1 MVGGIRAC
9 PAPGKADNGAVDR
22 AGRLAP
28 AIVLLQK
35 QASSAPAFWSA
46 VIIPELFVARA
57 MASPQLS
64 QFRRIVVKV
73 GSALLVDSDRGE
85 VRATWLAALA
95 DDMAKL
101 HHEGRDV
108 LVVSSGSIALGRSR
122 LKLPRGPLKLEE
134 SQAAAAVGQ
143 IALARI
149 WSEVLGA
156 HGIGAGQILVTLQD
170 TEERRR
176 YLNARSTIG
185 KLLEWRAIPVINEN
199 DTVATNEIRYGDN
212 DRLAARVATM
222 ASADLLVLLSDID
235 GLYDAP
241 PKNNSNAKLIPVVES
256 ISSEIEAVAGDAESE
271 LSRGGMRTKVEAAK
285 IATTGGTHML
295 IASGKIE
302 HPLQAIAD
310 GGRCTWFL
318 TPANPITS
326 RKRWIAGSLEPKGT
340 LTIDAGAVAALR
352 AGASL
357 LPAGVIKVEG
367 QFARGDAVIV
377 RGPDASEVGRGLI
390 AYDAEDAERIKG
402 RSSPDVMTILGI
414 SGRSEMIHRDDL
426 VVGG

>member
-1 MVGGIRAC
+1 
-9 PAPGKADNGAVDR
+9 
-22 AGRLAP
+22 
-28 AIVLLQK
+28 
-35 QASSAPAFWSA
+35 
-46 VIIPELFVARA
+46 
-57 MASPQLS
+57 MASPELS

-85 VRATWLAALA
+85 VRASWLAALA

-101 HHEGRDV
+101 HKEGRDV

-122 LKLPRGPLKLEE
+122 LKLPGGALKLEE

-176 YLNARSTIG
+176 YLNARSTIA
-185 KLLEWRAIPVINEN
+185 KLLEWRVVPVINEN

-222 ASADLLVLLSDID
+222 TSADLLVLLSDID
-235 GLYDAP
+235 GLYTAP
-241 PKNNSNAKLIPVVES
+241 PAANPDARLIPVVEAVTAG
-256 ISSEIEAVAGDAESE
+256 IEAMAGAAESE
-271 LSRGGMRTKVEAAK
+271 LSRGGMRTKIEAAK
-285 IATTGGTHML
+285 IATSAGTHML
-295 IASGKIE
+295 IASGKIA

-318 TPANPITS
+318 TPANPVTA

-352 AGASL
+352 AGKSL
-357 LPAGVIKVEG
+357 LPAGVIRVDG
-367 QFARGDAVIV
+367 QFARGDAVVV
-377 RGPDASEVGRGLI
+377 RGPDTHEIGRGLV
-390 AYDAEDAERIKG
+390 AYDAEHADRIKG
-402 RSSPDVMTILGI
+402 RSSSDAAQILGI
-414 SGRSEMIHRDDL
+414 SGRAEMIHRDDL
-426 VVGG
+426 VVGGPRHTD